1 MAILLR
7 LWLHILVALYV
18 LREKKSV
25 FDWKVGEAM
34 SRRESVKYRIA
45 EIIGWTARILGS
57 LFLLVSVALL
67 LVLVFF
73 IALRKFSSLRD
84 GVRQFNKRILNPAVL
99 NFAGRR
105 YRYYA
110 VVRHIGRRSGYVYS
124 TPVVAIPIVNGFVV
138 SLPYG
143 DEVDWCRNVLATG
156 RCTIQWNGYGYV
168 VGEPELIDATATLP
182 GITPLGWF
190 TLRILGGE
198 HLLKVKQLA
207 EVPAA
212 LA

>member
-1 MAILLR
+1 M
-7 LWLHILVALYV
+7 
-18 LREKKSV
+18 
-25 FDWKVGEAM
+25 
-34 SRRESVKYRIA
+34 
-45 EIIGWTARILGS
+45 LGS
-57 LFLLVSVALL
+57 LFLLASVALL
-67 LVLVFF
+67 LVLIFF

-84 GVRQFNKRILNPAVL
+84 GVRQFNKHILNPAVL

-110 VVRHIGRRSGYVYS
+110 VVCHIGRRSGHVYS
-124 TPVVAIPIVNGFVV
+124 TPVIAIPVVNGFVV
-138 SLPYG
+138 ALPYG

-168 VGEPELIDATATLP
+168 VGEPDLIDATATLP

-190 TLRILGGE
+190 TLRILGGK

-207 EVPAA
+207 EVPAV